1 MKKSLGLVFRAF
13 DFVLG
18 KFNHVF
24 AIQNS
29 SWEVCHGG
37 KPERPSYMGF
47 QPYAQAAKQLCA
59 KFKIRNTLV
68 CLVLLVSLLLSGCV
82 QYDVGVN
89 FSHQNHGEVV
99 QHIKL
104 GQRLT
109 SFSGDSVYEWL
120 NSIENR
126 ARKLSGKTRRLSNE
140 EIIVTI
146 PFSNAQ
152 ELQSKFNKFFL
163 PTRNQKSDSF
173 RGSSDSEL
181 PKIESNL
188 LLNQNNFLLVVRN
201 RLIYDLDLRS
211 LALIASKG
219 NILADPGSILDLEF
233 SLKTPWGA
241 RNILLTENAVP
252 PQSHQNQLVWKLQPG
267 KLNHIEV
274 VFWLPSPIGIGTLF
288 IILFVWA
295 GIYLRYSFM
304 PDPRI
309 QLTSL

>member
-13 DFVLG
+13 NFVMG
-18 KFNHVF
+18 KFNRIF
-24 AIQNS
+24 AIHNSSVKVCHGEKPDHSSPTGNPPDAQANTQLSAKSHIQNS
-29 SWEVCHGG
+29 
-37 KPERPSYMGF
+37 
-47 QPYAQAAKQLCA
+47 
-59 KFKIRNTLV
+59 LV

-82 QYDVGVN
+82 QYDVGLN
-89 FSHQNHGEVV
+89 FSNQNRGELV

-104 GQRLT
+104 GERLT
-109 SFSGDSVYEWL
+109 SFSSDSVYEWL
-120 NSIENR
+120 NSVENR
-126 ARKLSGKTRRLSNE
+126 ARKLEGKTQRLSNE

-146 PFSNAQ
+146 PFSNPQ
-152 ELQSKFNKFFL
+152 ELQSKFNKFFQ
-163 PTRNQKSDSF
+163 PTINQKFGSF
-173 RGSSDSEL
+173 QASSDSEL

-219 NILADPGSILDLEF
+219 NVLAHPGSILDLEF

-241 RNILLTENAVP
+241 RNILLTENAIP
-252 PQSHQNQLVWKLQPG
+252 PQINKNQFVWKLQPG
-267 KLNHIEV
+267 ELNHIEV

-309 QLTSL
+309 QFNL